1 MMTGDRWLT
10 LVELAGY
17 SKLSH
22 SKLCRMLQNG
32 DIPASRI
39 ASPWRF
45 DAREIEIWMK
55 SQGVGGTASQGNKNG
70 NDGQMKQESF

>member
-1 MMTGDRWLT
+1 MMTGDSWLT
-10 LVELAGY
+10 LGELAGY

-22 SKLCRMLQNG
+22 SKLCRMVQNG

-45 DAREIEIWMK
+45 DARYIEIWMK
-55 SQGVGGTASQGNKNG
+55 SQRVGGAVYQANKDG